1 MAERTNRSLVLAS
14 RPVGVPKESDFR
26 IEEAAIPELAE
37 GQFLVRNVYMS
48 VDPYMRGM
56 MRGVEI
62 GATPSGGAV
71 GQVIES
77 RNADFAEGSL
87 VVSNQSWREHALCT
101 AAERIDP
108 QVSPLSAYL
117 GVVGMPGFTAWY
129 GLTRIGQPQPGET
142 VVVSAAAG
150 AVGSLVGQIAKI
162 KGCRVVGT
170 AGSAAKCAHLTD
182 DLGFDAAIDYR
193 STDDLPGALREACPD
208 GIDVY
213 YENVGGQML
222 EAVIELANA
231 DARVPI
237 CGMISQYNLESPDPG
252 PRNLFNIVGKRMLLQ
267 GFLIRDHEERKPE
280 FVREVAP
287 WISEGKVK
295 YAETVRDGVENA
307 PDAFIELFQGGNVGK
322 MLVRLAPDPTRPG
335 SA

>member
-213 YENVGGQML
+213 YENVGGPML
-222 EAVIELANA
+222 EAVLGLVNRN
-231 DARVPI
+231 ARVPV
-237 CGMISQYNLESPDPG
+237 CGMISVYNNEEPAPG
-252 PRNLFNIVGKRMLLQ
+252 PRNMFALIHGRVLMQ
-267 GFLIRDHEERKPE
+267 GFIISDHGELADE
-280 FVREVAP
+280 FRGEVTG
-287 WISEGKVK
+287 WIKDGRVT
-295 YAETVRDGVENA
+295 YRETVVEGLEAA
-307 PDAFIELFQGGNVGK
+307 PGAFIDLFSGRNLGK
-322 MLVRLAPDPTRPG
+322 MVVRLSEDP

>member
-1 MAERTNRSLVLAS
+1 MTQRVNRSLVLAA
-14 RPVGVPKESDFR
+14 RPVGVPKESDYR
-26 IEEAAIPELAE
+26 IEESALPELGE

-62 GATPSGGAV
+62 GASPTGGAV

-77 RNADFAEGSL
+77 RNAEYAEGAL
-87 VVSNQSWREHALCT
+87 VVHHQGWREHAVCDG
-101 AAERIDP
+101 AEVIDP

-129 GLTRIGQPQPGET
+129 GLTRIGQPQEGET

-193 STDDLPGALREACPD
+193 ATDDLPAALRDACPD

-213 YENVGGQML
+213 YENVGGAML
-222 EAVIELANA
+222 EAVLGLVNLNA
-231 DARVPI
+231 RIPV
-237 CGMISQYNLESPDPG
+237 CGMISVYNNEQPEPG
-252 PRNLFNIVGKRMLLQ
+252 PRNLFSLIGNRVLMQ
-267 GFLIRDHEERKPE
+267 GFIISDHGELADE
-280 FVREVAP
+280 FRGEVTG
-287 WISEGKVK
+287 WINDGRVS
-295 YAETVRDGVENA
+295 YRETVVEGLEAA
-307 PDAFIELFQGGNVGK
+307 PGAFIDLFSGRNLGK
-322 MLVRLAPDPTRPG
+322 MVVRLADDP